1 MLTIEFRLT
10 DKWEM
15 FSSWMRD
22 DSAGGPYS
30 FGMKT
35 ADGIWIFDVAAL
47 YKLSAVIRA
56 ERDLH
61 ATNPD
66 YGDKVLSFLNH
77 RGLLLLLPAAVS
89 DLSLSSTKA
98 DLIII
103 PEYII
108 LPPNTTRNPKLR

>member
-30 FGMKT
+30 SGMKT

-66 YGDKVLSFLNH
+66 
-77 RGLLLLLPAAVS
+77 LLLLLPAAVS